1 MAYDACIIGAGPA
14 GCIAANKGCKENDI
28 VLIGKRASK
37 VQCAGLI
44 SKSGL
49 SRLGLVDDAYVLN
62 EVRGARFYSP
72 DNTIFEVDAQKTVA
86 HVVDRIGFDHHLLDM
101 AVDAGVEYREDRVV
115 DFSRTIEL
123 GCGDKVDAERI
134 VLATGSDYSMHSQ
147 FGFKRPGEILVGMQ
161 YEMKLEADSDFVEL
175 YFNVPDFFSWVIP
188 LGDTARIGLC
198 TKGNP
203 RPFMESFLKRLKK
216 YNGKPFPKEI
226 DDEFSEIAMERLNEY
241 KFRTL
246 VINPVKRS
254 VALWSNLFSSYA
266 WPNELPSKV
275 SHEKRLQTKRDGG
288 LIDLALQYPF
298 IALTKAITG
307 GYKILLQFLFILII
321 LLVMSRMIKNKRI
334 KNVLWIV
341 GGMVFTRTI
350 FFALT
355 NNVETRYTVEAVPGM
370 ELIVVFGVLN
380 YYITHKK
387 RIQIG

>member
-1 MAYDACIIGAGPA
+1 VAYDACIIGAGPA

-203 RPFMESFLKRLKK
+203 RPFMESFVKRLR
-216 YNGKPFPKEI
+216 N
-226 DDEFSEIAMERLNEY
+226 D
-241 KFRTL
+241 
-246 VINPVKRS
+246 
-254 VALWSNLFSSYA
+254 
-266 WPNELPSKV
+266 
-275 SHEKRLQTKRDGG
+275 
-288 LIDLALQYPF
+288 
-298 IALTKAITG
+298 
-307 GYKILLQFLFILII
+307 
-321 LLVMSRMIKNKRI
+321 KRI
-334 KNVLWIV
+334 KSDKIISESYGIIPVYDPSYNTQNGKVIAIGDAACQV
-341 GGMVFTRTI
+341 KASTGGGIIMGGIAAEHI
-350 FFALT
+350 FSEDYDSSWRKEIGRELGIHLYIHRFLAGLSDSNKNRLFNILKSVRGNLEKGGDMDYASKVIRSMASNPRFALKF
-355 NNVETRYTVEAVPGM
+355 
-370 ELIVVFGVLN
+370 L
-380 YYITHKK
+380 YYSPSFLMDLL
-387 RIQIG
+387 